1 MDTDT
6 TRNTTK
12 TNNTNTNTNSTKEI
26 FNNTIKTIKDVTS
39 NVTDKVSQS
48 SAELTKTLTG
58 NSKASANSK
67 DSQTDSS
74 IFTDSSNKFWIFIG
88 LIVVVVLCIFVSYG
102 LYRFISYSIFNK
114 SRIVI
119 EGTSTPILCNQ
130 MNKFSITKF
139 NKTGNGKRRSYTFWI
154 YIHDMNKYSG
164 SYKHVFHIGSSN
176 DIRRSAPYVFLDSHE
191 NRMYIRF
198 GSVNEDSFDE
208 NLSSVQNLT
217 VSQLNKFMEQG
228 IEIPYVPIQ
237 RWVHIAVVINENA
250 NGGSIV
256 GYVDGDISK
265 VVTTNDMIKGSSN
278 KIKVSNLDLDI
289 MGDLYAG
296 GSWES
301 PNGPGFSGL
310 LSKVTSYNY
319 DLNNKD
325 VYEDYNRGPLDGFLA
340 ASGLANYGLR
350 SPVYKI
356 V

>member
-1 MDTDT
+1 MNKDT
-6 TRNTTK
+6 TPDTK
-12 TNNTNTNTNSTKEI
+12 GNM
-26 FNNTIKTIKDVTS
+26 FDNTIKTIKDAS
-39 NVTDKVSQS
+39 SKVSKKVS
-48 SAELTKTLTG
+48 ETSAEL
-58 NSKASANSK
+58 SKSMTSK
-67 DSQTDSS
+67 SNTTTSSDVTSDSS
-74 IFTDSSNKFWIFIG
+74 SSGGYTTKFWIFIG

-102 LYRFISYSIFNK
+102 LYSFISYTIFNK

-119 EGTSTPILCNQ
+119 DGTSTPILCNQ

-176 DIRRSAPYVFLDSHE
+176 DIRRAAPYVFLDSHE

-198 GSVNEDSFDE
+198 GAVAEDSFDE
-208 NLSSVQNLT
+208 NLSSVQSLT
-217 VSQLNKFMEQG
+217 IPQLNKFMQQG

-237 RWVHIAVVINENA
+237 RWVHIAVVINENS

-265 VVTTNDMIKGSSN
+265 VVTTDDMINGSTN
-278 KIKVSNLDLDI
+278 KVKVSNLDLDI

-301 PNGPGFSGL
+301 LGGPGFSGL
-310 LSKVTSYNY
+310 LSKVSTYNY

-325 VYEDYNRGPLDGFLA
+325 VYDDYNRGPLDGFLA
-340 ASGLANYGLR
+340 ASGLANYGIR

>member
-6 TRNTTK
+6 TRNTK
-12 TNNTNTNTNSTKEI
+12 TSNTNTNSAKEM
-26 FNNTIKTIKDVTS
+26 FNNTIKSIKDVAS
-39 NVTDKVSQS
+39 SVTNKISES
-48 SAELTKTLTG
+48 SASLTKKATG
-58 NSKASANSK
+58 KIKASSASVDTQNYNE
-67 DSQTDSS
+67 DSMFS
-74 IFTDSSNKFWIFIG
+74 DSSNKFWIFIG

-102 LYRFISYSIFNK
+102 LYTFISYSIFNK

-119 EGTSTPILCNQ
+119 DGTSTPVLCNQ

-164 SYKHVFHIGSSN
+164 SYKHVFHIGSSS
-176 DIRRSAPYVFLDSHE
+176 DIRRAAPYVFLDSHE

-198 GSVNEDSFDE
+198 GSVAEDSFDE
-208 NLSSVQNLT
+208 TLSSVQNLT

-237 RWVHIAVVINENA
+237 RWVHIAVVINENS

-278 KIKVSNLDLDI
+278 KINISNLDLDI

-301 PNGPGFSGL
+301 PSGPGFSGL
-310 LSKVTSYNY
+310 LSKVSSYNY